1 MTGKI
6 LGYDTTSNTGTISGD
21 DGKRYKFS
29 KDDWKESTV
38 ARKEIKVDFDTAEDG
53 IAKEIYQINDK
64 MAENN
69 DTLMGLLAIG
79 ITFFFGFIGTFVSRL
94 VLAKQPR
101 GKTIVPTLI
110 HFVITIL
117 GLIPVLGWIIYLIGT
132 GYYMYKNYILVT
144 TDSYTLK
151 NKYE

>member
-6 LGYDTTSNTGTISGD
+6 LGFDTVTNTGTVSGD

-29 KDDWKESTV
+29 KNDWKESKLPQ
-38 ARKEIKVDFDTAEDG
+38 KESKVDFDIAEDAT
-53 IAKEIYQINDK
+53 AKEIYQINDK

-69 DTLMGLLAIG
+69 DILMGLLAIG

-94 VLAKQPR
+94 VLAKQPV
-101 GKTIVPTLI
+101 GKTIIPTLI
-110 HFVITIL
+110 HFVITML
-117 GLIPVLGWIIYLIGT
+117 GFIPVLGWIIYLIGT
-132 GYYMYKNYILVT
+132 GYYMYKNYILII

-151 NKYE
+151 NKYN

>member
-6 LGYDTTSNTGTISGD
+6 LGYDTTTNTGTVSGD

-29 KDDWKESTV
+29 KDDWKENT
-38 ARKEIKVDFDTAEDG
+38 APQKETKVDFDIAEDST
-53 IAKEIYQINDK
+53 AKEIYQINDK

-94 VLAKQPR
+94 VLAKQPV
-101 GKTIVPTLI
+101 GKTVVPTLI
-110 HFVITIL
+110 HFVITVL
-117 GLIPVLGWIIYLIGT
+117 GFIPILGWIIYLIGT
-132 GYYMYKNYILVT
+132 GYYMYKNYILIT

>member
-6 LGYDTTSNTGTISGD
+6 LGFDITNNTGTVSGD

-29 KDDWKESTV
+29 KVDWKESV
-38 ARKEIKVDFDTAEDG
+38 APQKETKIDFDIGEDG
-53 IAKEIYQINDK
+53 AAKEIYQITDK
-64 MAENN
+64 VSENN
-69 DTLMGLLAIG
+69 DALMGLLAIG

-94 VLAKQPR
+94 VLAKQPIE
-101 GKTIVPTLI
+101 KTIVPTLI
-110 HFVITIL
+110 HFVITML
-117 GLIPVLGWIIYLIGT
+117 ALIPILGWIIYLIGT

-151 NKYE
+151 NKYA

>member
-6 LGYDTTSNTGTISGD
+6 LGYDTANSTGTVSGD

-29 KDDWKESTV
+29 KDDWKEN
-38 ARKEIKVDFDTAEDG
+38 AAPQKEAKVDFDIAEDG
-53 IAKEIYQINDK
+53 TAKEIYQINDK

-94 VLAKQPR
+94 VLAKQPV

-110 HFVITIL
+110 HFVITVL
-117 GLIPVLGWIIYLIGT
+117 GFIPILGWIIYLIGT

-151 NKYE
+151 NKYD

>member
-21 DGKRYKFS
+21 NGERYKFS
-29 KDDWKESTV
+29 KAEWKESI
-38 ARKEIKVDFDTAEDG
+38 APQKETKVDFDIAEDG
-53 IAKEIYQINDK
+53 EAKDIYQVKDSA
-64 MAENN
+64 AENN
-69 DTLMGLLAIG
+69 DMLMGLVAIG
-79 ITFFFGFIGTFVSRL
+79 ITFFFGFIGTFISRL
-94 VLAKQPR
+94 VLAKQPI

-110 HFVITIL
+110 HFVITML
-117 GLIPVLGWIIYLIGT
+117 GLIPVLGWIVYLIGT

-151 NKYE
+151 NKYD

>member
-6 LGYDTTSNTGTISGD
+6 LGYDTPNNTGTISSD

-29 KDDWKESTV
+29 KDDWKENV
-38 ARKEIKVDFDTAEDG
+38 APQKEAKVDFDIAEDG
-53 IAKEIYQINDK
+53 TAKEIYQINDK

-69 DTLMGLLAIG
+69 DALTGLLAIG

-94 VLAKQPR
+94 VLAKQPV

-110 HFVITIL
+110 HFVITLL

-151 NKYE
+151 NKYD

>member
-6 LGYDTTSNTGTISGD
+6 LGYDTVSNIGTVSGD

-29 KDDWKESTV
+29 KDDWKENTTIQ
-38 ARKEIKVDFDTAEDG
+38 KETKVDFNIAEGD

-79 ITFFFGFIGTFVSRL
+79 ITFFFAFIGTFVSRL
-94 VLAKQPR
+94 VLAKQPV

-110 HFVITIL
+110 HFVITML
-117 GLIPVLGWIIYLIGT
+117 GLIPILGWVIYLIGT
-132 GYYMYKNYILVT
+132 GYYMYKNYKLLQQNIH
-144 TDSYTLK
+144 
-151 NKYE
+151 

>member
-6 LGYDTTSNTGTISGD
+6 LGFDTANNTGTVSGD

-29 KDDWKESTV
+29 KDDWKESV
-38 ARKEIKVDFDTAEDG
+38 APQKETKVDFDISEDG
-53 IAKEIYQINDK
+53 TAKEIYQVTDTA
-64 MAENN
+64 AENN
-69 DTLMGLLAIG
+69 DIMMGLIAIG

-94 VLAKQPR
+94 VLAKQPV

-110 HFVITIL
+110 HFIITLL
-117 GLIPVLGWIIYLIGT
+117 GLIPVLGWLLYIIGT

-151 NKYE
+151 NKYA

>member
-6 LGYDTTSNTGTISGD
+6 LGYDTTSNTGSVSGD

-29 KDDWKESTV
+29 KDDWKENI
-38 ARKEIKVDFDTAEDG
+38 APQKETKVDFDIADDG
-53 IAKEIYQINDK
+53 TAKEIYQVNDK
-64 MAENN
+64 LAENN

-79 ITFFFGFIGTFVSRL
+79 ITFFFGFIGTFVSRI
-94 VLAKQPR
+94 VLAKQPV

-110 HFVITIL
+110 HFVITLL

-151 NKYE
+151 NKYD

>member
-6 LGYDTTSNTGTISGD
+6 LGYDTTSNTGTVSGD

-29 KDDWKESTV
+29 KDDWKESTT
-38 ARKEIKVDFDTAEDG
+38 AQKETKVDFDIADDG
-53 IAKEIYQINDK
+53 TAKEIYQINDK
-64 MAENN
+64 AAENN
-69 DTLMGLLAIG
+69 DALMGLLAIG
-79 ITFFFGFIGTFVSRL
+79 ITFFFGFIGTFISRL
-94 VLAKQPR
+94 VLAKQPV

-110 HFVITIL
+110 HFVITLL

-151 NKYE
+151 NKYD

>member
-6 LGYDTTSNTGTISGD
+6 LGYDTTTHTGTISGD

-29 KDDWKESTV
+29 KDDWKEG
-38 ARKEIKVDFDTAEDG
+38 AAPQKETKVDFDIAEDNM
-53 IAKEIYQINDK
+53 AKDIYQVKDSA
-64 MAENN
+64 AENN
-69 DTLMGLLAIG
+69 DMLMGLIAIG

-94 VLAKQPR
+94 VLAKQPIE
-101 GKTIVPTLI
+101 KTIVPTLI
-110 HFVITIL
+110 HFIITIL
-117 GLIPVLGWIIYLIGT
+117 FLIPILGWMIYLIGT

-151 NKYE
+151 NKYD

>member
-6 LGYDTTSNTGTISGD
+6 LGYDTTSNTGTVSGD

-29 KDDWKESTV
+29 KDDWKEST
-38 ARKEIKVDFDTAEDG
+38 AAQKETKVDFDIAEDG
-53 IAKEIYQINDK
+53 TAKEIYQINDK

-69 DTLMGLLAIG
+69 DALMGLLAIG

-94 VLAKQPR
+94 VLAKQPV

-110 HFVITIL
+110 HFVITML

-151 NKYE
+151 NKYD